1 MIRIHFDNVTKL
13 FEENIIIDNL
23 SFEIDPSERLVIFGP
38 SGCGK
43 STLLRLIAGFDA
55 PTKGSIFLND
65 VLVSDGGRI
74 LIPPDGRNI
83 SMVFQD
89 LALWPHLTIKGNLEF
104 SLKAHGMPRKE
115 RMNRIAEILELVQMS
130 EYLNSGVTKLSGG
143 QKQRIALARALIT
156 NPGIILMDEP
166 LSSLNEDLS
175 RSIQDEILQLHQKM
189 KFTLIYVTHNVS
201 EVEKIAT
208 RTLHLTCGHLKE

>member
-1 MIRIHFDNVTKL
+1 MIRVHFHTVTKK

-23 SFEIDPSERLVIFGP
+23 SFEINPSERLVIFGP

-43 STLLRLIAGFDA
+43 STLLRLIAGFDT
-55 PTKGSIFLND
+55 PTNGSICLND
-65 VLVSDGGRI
+65 VPVSDGSRI
-74 LIPPDGRNI
+74 LVPPDDRNI

-89 LALWPHLTIKGNLEF
+89 LALWPHLTVKGNLEF
-104 SLKAHGMPRKE
+104 SLKARGVSRKE
-115 RMNRIAEILELVQMS
+115 RLNRVAEILELVQMR
-130 EYLNSGVTKLSGG
+130 EYLNAAAATLSGG

-156 NPGIILMDEP
+156 RPGLILMDEP

-175 RSIQDEILQLHQKM
+175 LAIQDEILQLHKKL
-189 KFTLIYVTHNVS
+189 KFTMIYVTHNIR

-208 RTLHLTCGHLKE
+208 RTFHLTRGRLKE